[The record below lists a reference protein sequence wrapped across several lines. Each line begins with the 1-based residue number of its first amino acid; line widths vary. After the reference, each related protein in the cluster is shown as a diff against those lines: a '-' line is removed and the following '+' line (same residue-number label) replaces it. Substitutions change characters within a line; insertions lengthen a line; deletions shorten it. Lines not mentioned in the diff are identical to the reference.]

1 VTGAEFE
8 GVDLDLLAD
17 YVGGA
22 LLGTPE
28 EERVATLVA
37 EDPAWQ
43 AAYQEL
49 APAIAAVGA
58 TLLDLPPEPMPE
70 DLAARL
76 DAMFRATPEVSAGE
90 SAEPVPAK
98 VLDLEKGRLDRAAR
112 TGRRRAPRWAKPV
125 AVAAGLVAF
134 AGFGLNQLSSPAYDE
149 AQSSTAAGTAADA
162 EAATMVAAMPDQIL
176 QSGTD
181 YSWSSLGTSARQGSA
196 AKEPQIFMSSD
207 AVTGPSAAGS
217 ALARLLAPDLL
228 LSCLEKIAAEN
239 AGGPLSVLFVDYA
252 TFEGAPALIVR
263 FTAANGGWSWAVG
276 PDCGTPEAGAAELA
290 KVPVR

>member
-1 VTGAEFE
+1 MTGAEFE

-49 APAIAAVGA
+49 APAMAAVGA
-58 TLLDLPPEPMPE
+58 SLLDLPPEPMPE

-76 DAMFRATPEVSAGE
+76 DEMFRTTPDVSAGE
-90 SAEPVPAK
+90 SAEPVPAR
-98 VLDLEKGRLDRAAR
+98 VLDLEKGRRDRAAR

-149 AQSSTAAGTAADA
+149 AQSTAAGAAPDA
-162 EAATMVAAMPDQIL
+162 EAATMVAAMPDQVL

-181 YSWSSLGTSARQGSA
+181 YNWASLGTSATLDSA
-196 AKEPQIFMSSD
+196 AKEPRTFISSD
-207 AVTGPSAAGS
+207 AVNGQSATGS

-252 TFEGAPALIVR
+252 SFEGAPALIVR

-276 PDCGTPEAGAAELA
+276 PDCGTPAAGAAELA